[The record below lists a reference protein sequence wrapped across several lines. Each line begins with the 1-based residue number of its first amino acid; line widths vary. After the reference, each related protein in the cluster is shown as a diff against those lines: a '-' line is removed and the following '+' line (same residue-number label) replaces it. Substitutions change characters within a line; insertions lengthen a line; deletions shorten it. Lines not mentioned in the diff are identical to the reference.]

1 MYISKKT
8 RVQRNLS
15 SLAAR
20 AEGLFSLLFLIV
32 ADEQPLLPVVVLP
45 AYIFN
50 APPAAVPAPAVL
62 LPPIRCKFIS
72 CPFSLLPP
80 RLLVSSVCLR
90 F

>member
-1 MYISKKT
+1 MLVRVILVLILTKRELYFRRVCVYISKKT

-20 AEGLFSLLFLIV
+20 AEVSLLFLIF

-62 LPPIRCKFIS
+62 LP
-72 CPFSLLPP
+72 LTM
-80 RLLVSSVCLR
+80 
-90 F
+90 

>member
-20 AEGLFSLLFLIV
+20 AEGLFSLLFLIF
-32 ADEQPLLPVVVLP
+32 ADEQPLVPVVVLP

-62 LPPIRCKFIS
+62 LP
-72 CPFSLLPP
+72 LTM
-80 RLLVSSVCLR
+80 
-90 F
+90 

>member
-8 RVQRNLS
+8 HVQRNLS

-20 AEGLFSLLFLIV
+20 AEGLFSLLFLIIIV

-62 LPPIRCKFIS
+62 LP
-72 CPFSLLPP
+72 LTM
-80 RLLVSSVCLR
+80 
-90 F
+90 